1 MRIVKNHRLQVVLYD
16 FSWESMNKS
25 LFSSVRAVMADLI
38 DQINVSNQVKFS
50 EPVSLL
56 GFFTVL

>member
-16 FSWESMNKS
+16 FSWESIKS